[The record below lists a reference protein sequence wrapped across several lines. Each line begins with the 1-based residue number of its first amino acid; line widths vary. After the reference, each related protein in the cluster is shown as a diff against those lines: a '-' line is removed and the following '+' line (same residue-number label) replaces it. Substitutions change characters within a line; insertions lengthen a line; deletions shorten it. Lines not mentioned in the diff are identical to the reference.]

1 MKHPRRARFVLPAVL
16 LLAVALTGCKSSS
29 GPTVARLSVNGQAD
43 VTRPGEDR
51 REVTATRNLRVGD
64 RIHLR
69 QGTAEIRL
77 GDDRLELRQ
86 GSDVELRAAGSRSR
100 ARPELMAGDL
110 LVTSATAPVD
120 IGVGDPAVS
129 VQGIARV
136 SRGVALLVATYK
148 GSSTLSVG
156 GASLAVPAL
165 RQAAVLAT
173 GGLPARVSPLEYS
186 PTDSWDQRYL
196 SDAIDLGNQLAARSQ
211 GFTAQVGAEA
221 RTVQAFRNLF
231 PQLAAEP
238 AFDTPLF
245 NPSRPAGE
253 TLVGAAITLL
263 GTNGSFAARWAAVF
277 SFRDDGASWG
287 LVALDQGV
295 DRVTLLD
302 NVQAAIG
309 RGPTNFTSGSPGSGS
324 TTLPSP
330 SGNGSVATT
339 STTVPRSTA
348 TTRPGS
354 TGTGTGGSTT
364 TTTRPSTSPTT
375 IPTGPLN
382 TGSPAVDNAVN
393 SLVDTLSGLLKSL
406 GP

>member
-1 MKHPRRARFVLPAVL
+1 MTPRRRARLVLPVVA
-16 LLAVALTGCKSSS
+16 LLAVVLTGCKSSS
-29 GPTVARLSVNGQAD
+29 SPTVARLTVSGQAD
-43 VTRPGEDR
+43 VTRVGEDR
-51 REVTATRNLRVGD
+51 REVTTTRNLRVGD
-64 RIHLR
+64 RVHLR
-69 QGTAEIRL
+69 QGTADIRL

-120 IGVGDPAVS
+120 VTAGDADVS

-148 GSSTLSVG
+148 GSATLSIG

-165 RQAAVLAT
+165 RQAAVLAS
-173 GGLPARVSPLEYS
+173 GGLPPRVSPLEYS

-211 GFTAQVGAEA
+211 GFTAQVGDEV

-231 PQLAAEP
+231 PQLAGET
-238 AFDTPLF
+238 AFDTSLF
-245 NPSRPAGE
+245 KPSRPAGE
-253 TLVGAAITLL
+253 SLVGAAITLL
-263 GTNGSFAARWAAVF
+263 GTNGSFAGRWAAVF
-277 SFRDDGASWG
+277 AFRDDGASWG

-295 DRVTLLD
+295 DRVMLLD

-324 TTLPSP
+324 TSLPSP
-330 SGNGSVATT
+330 SGSAAVPTT

-348 TTRPGS
+348 TTRPGAG
-354 TGTGTGGSTT
+354 GTSGSTT
-364 TTTRPSTSPTT
+364 TTTKPSTSPTT
-375 IPTGPLN
+375 TIASGPLN

-393 SLVDTLSGLLKSL
+393 SLVDTLTGLLKSL

>member
-1 MKHPRRARFVLPAVL
+1 MSPSRPARLVLPAVA

-29 GPTVARLSVNGQAD
+29 GPTVARLTVSGQAD
-43 VTRPGEDR
+43 VTRVGEDR
-51 REVTATRNLRVGD
+51 REVTSTRNLRVGD
-64 RIHLR
+64 RVHLR
-69 QGTAEIRL
+69 QGTADIRL
-77 GDDRLELRQ
+77 GGDRLELRQ

-110 LVTSATAPVD
+110 LVTSAAAPVD
-120 IGVGDPAVS
+120 VTAGDADVS

-165 RQAAVLAT
+165 RQAAVLAS

-211 GFTAQVGAEA
+211 GFTAQVGDEA

-231 PQLAAEP
+231 PQLAGEP
-238 AFDTPLF
+238 AFTTSLF
-245 NPSRPAGE
+245 NPARPAGE
-253 TLVGAAITLL
+253 SLVGAAITLL
-263 GTNGSFAARWAAVF
+263 GTNGPFAARWAAVF
-277 SFRDDGASWG
+277 AFRDDGASWG

-295 DRVTLLD
+295 DRVMLLD

-324 TTLPSP
+324 TSLPSP
-330 SGNGSVATT
+330 SGNAAVPTT

-348 TTRPGS
+348 TTKPGAG
-354 TGTGTGGSTT
+354 GTSGSTT
-364 TTTRPSTSPTT
+364 TTTKPSTSPTT
-375 IPTGPLN
+375 TIPSGPLN
-382 TGSPAVDNAVN
+382 TGSPAIDNAVN
-393 SLVDTLSGLLKSL
+393 SLVDTLTGLLKSL